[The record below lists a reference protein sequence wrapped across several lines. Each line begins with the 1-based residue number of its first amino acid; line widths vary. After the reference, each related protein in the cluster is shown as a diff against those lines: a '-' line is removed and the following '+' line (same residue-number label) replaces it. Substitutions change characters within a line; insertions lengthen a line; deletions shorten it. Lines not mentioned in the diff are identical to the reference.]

1 VKSKKDIVFNI
12 AHLIDSLHLIKIIS
26 REQTLTYAKQHMN
39 KRQRTQEFR
48 QRTGKKFSFNFDV
61 SIDID

>member
-26 REQTLTYAKQHMN
+26 REQTLTYAKQHRIRDKELKSLDKELARNSVLVLM
-39 KRQRTQEFR
+39 FL
-48 QRTGKKFSFNFDV
+48 
-61 SIDID
+61 